1 MSGDQQPSPISP
13 ADRPNL
19 DVMPAAE
26 EMDDGD
32 DAEAD
37 RDVEAEVEAEEA
49 PEQEVVDQG
58 RGGQIEVYLLLTM
71 TTMLNLARKNQK
83 CRSAP
88 HALGSLRLLSV

>member
-58 RGGQIEVYLLLTM
+58 R
-71 TTMLNLARKNQK
+71 
-83 CRSAP
+83 RSR
-88 HALGSLRLLSV
+88 SRYTCY

>member
-58 RGGQIEVYLLLTM
+58 RG
-71 TTMLNLARKNQK
+71 
-83 CRSAP
+83 C
-88 HALGSLRLLSV
+88 

>member
-1 MSGDQQPSPISP
+1 MSSNQQPSPISP
-13 ADRPNL
+13 ADRLNL

-58 RGGQIEVYLLLTM
+58 RGGQDRGIPAIDGDDET
-71 TTMLNLARKNQK
+71 Q
-83 CRSAP
+83 
-88 HALGSLRLLSV
+88 LGEGI